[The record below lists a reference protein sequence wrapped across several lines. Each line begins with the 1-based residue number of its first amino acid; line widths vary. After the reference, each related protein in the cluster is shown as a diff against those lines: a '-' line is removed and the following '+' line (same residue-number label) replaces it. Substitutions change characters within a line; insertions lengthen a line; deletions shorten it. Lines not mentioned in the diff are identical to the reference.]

1 MFDYQHARSA
11 MVDAERSS
19 TVGAGSRIQ
28 TSGPGDN
35 IGTGIASSGSGVLR
49 QGPEVARPESRGQA
63 CLHRDMD

>member
-49 QGPEVARPESRGQA
+49 
-63 CLHRDMD
+63 